1 MKPQLADQVAL
12 YVMVQSQLEAIFYG
26 VSSAVDLINR
36 VEASRLQN
44 SPRSPGRL
52 VRQDAN
58 EELGPC
64 TSALTMPDV
73 DKARTWQEYAAGRL
87 HRADGLTDPKR
98 REFPAS
104 LNPHVP
110 LRTQPTR
117 EMLLD
122 LTLHTLP
129 IFYIPLQEYLAPCSL
144 RCISRRNTK

>member
-26 VSSAVDLINR
+26 VSSAVDFINR

-73 DKARTWQEYAAGRL
+73 DKARTWQECAAGRP
-87 HRADGLTDPKR
+87 HRADRPYRADGLTGLK
-98 REFPAS
+98 S
-104 LNPHVP
+104 SQPHS
-110 LRTQPTR
+110 T
-117 EMLLD
+117 
-122 LTLHTLP
+122 LTLTFL
-129 IFYIPLQEYLAPCSL
+129 
-144 RCISRRNTK
+144 